1 MSLQVDQIIER
12 LKNSGIDNAEQ
23 RFADFM
29 SGDRGSLRDR
39 PLVEAVKDVLRENGA
54 QSDIIRFEREARGD
68 EVVLSEKLRQFVD
81 TEIEKVGATVLSQ
94 DVAGQSAE
102 ERFDGLVASLE
113 GQGFSEADLDALISR
128 DTDALRNE
136 ALVSAVSEGLT
147 SVRDKQVID
156 SMQRQLG
163 DDPDAYG
170 RELSEFLSATFR
182 DEDAPEQ
189 LPQIE
194 KSGQDDSLKIA
205 MIAGLENAGYSQEDF
220 LRLASRDPDAMRDVD
235 LVSIATDVLRENGFD
250 LNVRQWERRADSDDQ
265 QMGRSV
271 GNFLKILY
279 REDIKNGTLLDRAD
293 EPNELEQGASASAS
307 ATAGGASNV
316 SSSASATAGDTSAEA
331 TGLSDVFLKV
341 HYKSADEFVQAVPPR
356 GAHKQVSILQD
367 TLNQA
372 GSDLKVDGLMGPKT
386 SAELEGVLI
395 KARLASEASVSGGFN
410 AAAREYDDPNLQL
423 VVGYLTE
430 MGVDVD
436 RVERFAGAVKSMQS
450 DLDDKGLSL
459 WDQSYIRGQVTIDRE
474 VPQQKAELGA
484 PS

>member
-1 MSLQVDQIIER
+1 VS
-12 LKNSGIDNAEQ
+12 SNA
-23 RFADFM
+23 F
-29 SGDRGSLRDR
+29 
-39 PLVEAVKDVLRENGA
+39 
-54 QSDIIRFEREARGD
+54 
-68 EVVLSEKLRQFVD
+68 
-81 TEIEKVGATVLSQ
+81 
-94 DVAGQSAE
+94 
-102 ERFDGLVASLE
+102 
-113 GQGFSEADLDALISR
+113 
-128 DTDALRNE
+128 
-136 ALVSAVSEGLT
+136 
-147 SVRDKQVID
+147 
-156 SMQRQLG
+156 
-163 DDPDAYG
+163 
-170 RELSEFLSATFR
+170 
-182 DEDAPEQ
+182 
-189 LPQIE
+189 
-194 KSGQDDSLKIA
+194 
-205 MIAGLENAGYSQEDF
+205 
-220 LRLASRDPDAMRDVD
+220 
-235 LVSIATDVLRENGFD
+235 
-250 LNVRQWERRADSDDQ
+250 
-265 QMGRSV
+265 
-271 GNFLKILY
+271 
-279 REDIKNGTLLDRAD
+279 
-293 EPNELEQGASASAS
+293 ASAS

-372 GSDLKVDGLMGPKT
+372 GSDLKVDGFMGPKT